1 MARRTSPPFQVLTD
15 PRPPALLPNAVLGM
29 LAFVFVELM
38 LFAGMISAF
47 MIAASNSVLGWP
59 PPGQPRL
66 PIEETALNSVAL
78 LASGVALFLAGRA
91 YRRERR
97 SARGPL
103 LAAIALGS
111 FFVVFQGAEWVAL
124 IREGLT
130 LTSSTHGSF
139 FYLIVGTHAV
149 HAIAALGGLVYAFLR
164 LRRRLLNQSTLAA
177 ASVFWYFVV
186 GVWPVLYVVV
196 YL

>member
-1 MARRTSPPFQVLTD
+1 VPRRTVPPLQVLTD

-29 LAFVFVELM
+29 LVFVFVELM

-47 MIAASNSVLGWP
+47 MIAASNSVVGWP

-66 PIEETALNSVAL
+66 PIEETAVNTLAL

-91 YRRERR
+91 FRRERR
-97 SARGPL
+97 SARAPL
-103 LAAIALGS
+103 AAAIALGA
-111 FFVVFQGAEWVAL
+111 FFVGFQGMEWVAL

-130 LTSSTHGSF
+130 LTTSIHGAF
-139 FYLIVGTHAV
+139 FYLIVGTHAL
-149 HAIAALGGLVYAFLR
+149 HAIAALAGLVYVFLR
-164 LRRRLLNQSTLAA
+164 LRRRLLNHSSFAA
-177 ASVFWYFVV
+177 ARVFWYFVV
-186 GVWPVLYVVV
+186 GVWPILYGVV